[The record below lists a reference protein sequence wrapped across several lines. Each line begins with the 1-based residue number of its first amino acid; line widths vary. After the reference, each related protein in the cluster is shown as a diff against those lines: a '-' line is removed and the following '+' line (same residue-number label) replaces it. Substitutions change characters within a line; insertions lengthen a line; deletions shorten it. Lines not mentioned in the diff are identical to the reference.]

1 MLVKASLSWII
12 SGRIRFKMK
21 YDFDLSL
28 EEHTSVGKI
37 ISQIPESSSVLEF
50 GPGNGRMTK
59 YLINEKKC
67 EVSIVEF
74 DPILFEHVMGF
85 AQDGFLG
92 NIEEYKWCDH
102 FAGKSFDF
110 IIFADVLEHL
120 TDSEKALEKASKFL
134 AQNGEILLTFPNLA
148 HNSVLIDLFNNKL
161 DWKQY
166 GLLDRTHNSFYTQK
180 GFEELFDRIGLSIRR
195 EDFTYAQVGQN
206 ELSASYEDLP
216 EMVRYDFKNRPF
228 GEVYQYFYALRKEPV
243 TNPERVEP
251 INSNYNKQIQLAYLI
266 NGKFE
271 VEPYIFNNQTGENKS
286 TVHHAPED
294 TKKLRIVIGKVPAS
308 IQLSV
313 IVENRLLK
321 IEETNASWY
330 QEDLFMF
337 PEIAEEP
344 YVVVDGAAIAGKE
357 YSVNVNVLNEE
368 EFFPAEEKMMDDLRY
383 EKGLNRL
390 LSLKLNYL
398 DKYGYQLKNIPFL
411 ELEPGIVIEGIKL
424 TIETIE
430 NNESENE
437 AIIKGWGF
445 SEATKAPLDFLMAES
460 VKQMNVNRIY
470 RPDVNEVFG
479 IASADKFGFI
489 LTIKDLQITDGVKL
503 LLIDDQ
509 DQIYPVVARRI
520 KTANTTTARKIRRL
534 LGSIKRNGFAGAIK
548 NYQRSKQQSANYEEW
563 MTKVEEP
570 YRSQLIEASRGLAF
584 QPKISLVVPVY
595 NVDEKWLRACVDSL
609 KNQLY
614 SNWELC
620 LADDASPK
628 AHIKP
633 LLQELAAEDERIKVV
648 LREKNGHISEA
659 TNSAIEVATGEY
671 IGFLDNDDI
680 LADTALLAVVSAL
693 NEEQN
698 REFIYTDEDKLSMSG
713 KRFDPFFK
721 PNWNETLLLGHNY
734 ITHFV
739 VVKRSIIEAIG
750 GLRTE
755 FNGSQDYD
763 FVLRATE
770 AAKEIYHIPNILY
783 HWRTIETSVAMD
795 PQSKE
800 YAYVAGQ
807 NALQA
812 ALDRRNLNGVVTMT
826 KNYGAYKIDFNYHT
840 EPKVSIILS
849 GKTSEEQLEQLLITE
864 WSDFEILTNHSDVA
878 DERVRIFTGKNEN
891 ELAEAAEGDF
901 LVFLSEKL
909 VPTKST
915 WLKEATNFLRLPNVG
930 AVTGKIISK
939 DEAIL
944 YCGVTI
950 DSTHEG
956 IVYEQQGL
964 SNKTIGT
971 YFRPALPREIYTA
984 TEDALIIQKDIFVA
998 LDGFDQSLPAAIKGI
1013 DISIRLAREKKKL
1026 IFDPYFE
1033 VRYPDE
1039 NHFSVKKE
1047 AYDILSNKYSQEL
1060 NDPLV
1065 NPNQFSIGG

>member
-1 MLVKASLSWII
+1 
-12 SGRIRFKMK
+12 MK

-37 ISQIPESSSVLEF
+37 ISQITEGSTVLEF
-50 GPGNGRMTK
+50 GPGNGRMTQ

-74 DPILFEHVMGF
+74 DPVLFKHVVGF

-92 NIEEYKWCDH
+92 NIEEYKWKDH
-102 FAGKSFDF
+102 FATKTFDF

-120 TDSEKALEKASKFL
+120 TDSERALQEASKFL
-134 AQNGEILLTFPNLA
+134 APNGEILLTFPNLA

-161 DWKQY
+161 NWKQY
-166 GLLDRTHNSFYTQK
+166 GLLDRTHNSFYTQQ
-180 GFEELFDRIGLSIRR
+180 GFEELFERIGLAVRR

-206 ELSASYEDLP
+206 ELSASYEELP

-243 TNPERVEP
+243 EQAERVVP
-251 INSNYNKQIQLAYLI
+251 VNSNYNKQVQLAYLI
-266 NGKFE
+266 EDTFE
-271 VEPYIFNNQTGENKS
+271 IEPYIFNNQTNENKT
-286 TVHHAPED
+286 TVHQAPFNAE
-294 TKKLRIVIGKVPAS
+294 KLRVVIGKVPATIELS
-308 IQLSV
+308 IV
-313 IVENRLLK
+313 VENKLLP

-330 QEDLFMF
+330 QEDLFLF
-337 PEIAEEP
+337 PNIKEEP
-344 YVVVDGAAIAGKE
+344 YVIIDGTLVAGKE
-357 YSVNVNVLNEE
+357 FTVSVNVLNEE
-368 EFFPAEEKMMDDLRY
+368 EFISSEVKVMQDVANEK
-383 EKGLNRL
+383 EKNRL
-390 LSLKLNYL
+390 LSLKLHYF
-398 DKYGYQLKNIPFL
+398 DKYDYQLKTIPF
-411 ELEPGIVIEGIKL
+411 EKATPEMNGIKL
-424 TIETIE
+424 TIESIE
-430 NNESENE
+430 NNEAENE

-445 SEATKAPLDFLMAES
+445 SEAHHLPLDYLLADS
-460 VKQMNVNRIY
+460 MNAVQVNAIY

-479 IASADKFGFI
+479 IDSTEKFGFI
-489 LTIKDLQITDGVKL
+489 LTVKNRQVVDDIKL
-503 LLIDDQ
+503 LVIDDH
-509 DQIYPVVARRI
+509 DQIYPIVA
-520 KTANTTTARKIRRL
+520 KNAKPKNPPVTKKICHL
-534 LGSIKRNGFAGAIK
+534 LGSIKRNGFAGAVK
-548 NYQRSKQQSANYEEW
+548 NYQRSKLLSANYEEW
-563 MTKVEEP
+563 MKKVEAPTRE
-570 YRSQLIEASRGLAF
+570 QLIEASKELPF

-595 NVDEKWLRACVDSL
+595 NVDEKWLRACVKSL
-609 KNQLY
+609 TDQVY
-614 SNWELC
+614 QNWELC
-620 LADDASPK
+620 LSDDASPK

-633 LLQELAAEDERIKVV
+633 LLQELAAADERVKIV

-659 TNSAIEVATGEY
+659 TNSAIAIATGEY

-680 LADTALLAVVSAL
+680 LADTALLAVINAL
-693 NEEQN
+693 NENQN

-739 VVKRSIIEAIG
+739 VVKRLVIDAVG

-812 ALDRRNLNGVVTMT
+812 ALERRKLKGVVTMT
-826 KNYGAYKIDFNYHT
+826 KNYGAYKIDFSYET

-849 GKTSEEQLEQLLITE
+849 ANANEKQLTALLATDWTDI
-864 WSDFEILTNHSDVA
+864 EILMSHSPIA
-878 DERVRIFTGKNEN
+878 DERIRVIEGKNEN
-891 ELAEAAEGDF
+891 ELAKEATGEY
-901 LVFLSEKL
+901 LVFLAEEL
-909 VPTKST
+909 VPTKNT
-915 WLKEATNFLRLPNVG
+915 WLKEAMNFVRLPDVH
-930 AVTGKIISK
+930 AVTGKVISK
-939 DEAIL
+939 DDAIL
-944 YCGVTI
+944 NCGVLL
-950 DSTHEG
+950 DPENERV
-956 IVYEQQGL
+956 VYEQQGL

-971 YFRPALPREIYTA
+971 YFRPTLPREIYTA
-984 TEDALIIQKDIFVA
+984 TEDVMIFTKADFLALG
-998 LDGFDQSLPAAIKGI
+998 GFDLSLPMQVKGI
-1013 DISIRLAREKKKL
+1013 DFSIRLSKEHKRL

-1033 VRYPDE
+1033 VRYPGE
-1039 NHFSVKKE
+1039 NHFSVKND
-1047 AYDILSNKYSQEL
+1047 AYATLAKKYSQEL
-1060 NDPLV
+1060 NDPLI

>member
-1 MLVKASLSWII
+1 
-12 SGRIRFKMK
+12 MK

-37 ISQIPESSSVLEF
+37 ISQITDGSSVLEF
-50 GPGNGRMTK
+50 GPGNGRMTQ

-74 DPILFEHVMGF
+74 DSVLFEHVMGF

-92 NIEEYKWCDH
+92 NIEEYKWNEH
-102 FAGKSFDF
+102 FAGKKFDF

-120 TDSEKALEKASKFL
+120 TDSEKALEEASKYL
-134 AQNGEILLTFPNLA
+134 APNGEILLTFPNLA

-166 GLLDRTHNSFYTQK
+166 GLLDRTHNSFYTQQ
-180 GFEELFDRIGLSIRR
+180 GFEELFERIGLSIRR
-195 EDFTYAQVGQN
+195 EDFTYSQVGQN
-206 ELSASYEDLP
+206 ELSASYEELP

-228 GEVYQYFYALRKEPV
+228 GEVYQYFYALRKETV
-243 TNPERVEP
+243 EHPERVEP
-251 INSNYNKQIQLAYLI
+251 INSNYNKQMQLAYLI
-266 NGKFE
+266 NDKFE
-271 VEPYIFNNQTGENKS
+271 VEPYIFNNQTNENKT
-286 TVHHAPED
+286 TVHQAPASTE
-294 TKKLRIVIGKVPAS
+294 KLRIVIGKVPAS

-313 IVENRLLK
+313 VVDNKLLK

-337 PEIAEEP
+337 PDVTEEP
-344 YVVVDGAAIAGKE
+344 YVVIDGAAVAGKE
-357 YSVNVNVLNEE
+357 YTVNVNVLNEE
-368 EFFPAEEKMMDDLRY
+368 EFFPSEVKVMDDVAS
-383 EKGLNRL
+383 EKEKNRL
-390 LSLKLNYL
+390 LQLKLNYF
-398 DKYGYQLKNIPFL
+398 DKFDYQLKNIPYA
-411 ELEPGIVIEGIKL
+411 EANAEIEGIKL
-424 TIETIE
+424 TIESIE

-445 SEATKAPLDFLMAES
+445 SEATKRPLDYLLAES
-460 VKQMNVNRIY
+460 MNPLQVNLIY

-479 IASADKFGFI
+479 IDSTEKFGFI
-489 LTIKDLQITDGVKL
+489 LTAKDMQVSDAVKL
-503 LLIDDQ
+503 LVLDHQ
-509 DQIYPVVARRI
+509 DQVYPIIAKNSQSASTPV
-520 KTANTTTARKIRRL
+520 TRKIRHL
-534 LGSIKRNGFAGAIK
+534 LGSIKRNGFSGAVK

-570 YRSQLIEASRGLAF
+570 TRAQLIEASKDLTF

-595 NVDEKWLRACVDSL
+595 NVDEKWLRACVKSL
-609 KNQLY
+609 TDQVY

-628 AHIKP
+628 VHIKP
-633 LLQELAAEDERIKVV
+633 LLEELAAADERVKIV
-648 LREKNGHISEA
+648 LRKKNGHISEA
-659 TNSAIEVATGEY
+659 TNSAIEITTGDY
-671 IGFLDNDDI
+671 IGFMDNDDI
-680 LADTALLAVVSAL
+680 LADTALLAVVNAL
-693 NEEQN
+693 NENQN

-739 VVKRSIIEAIG
+739 VVKRSIVETVG

-770 AAKEIYHIPNILY
+770 AAKEIHHVSNILY

-807 NALQA
+807 NAVQA
-812 ALDRRNLNGVVTMT
+812 ALERRKLDGVVSMT
-826 KNYGAYKIDFNYHT
+826 KNYGAYKIDFRYET
-840 EPKVSIILS
+840 EPKVSIVLS
-849 GKTSEEQLEQLLITE
+849 GKPSEKQLKKLLATE
-864 WSDFEILTNHSDVA
+864 WNEFEILASSTDIKDA
-878 DERVRIFTGKNEN
+878 RVRAFAGKNEN
-891 ELAEAAEGDF
+891 ELAREAVGEF
-901 LVFLSEKL
+901 LVFLSAEL
-909 VPTKST
+909 VPTENT
-915 WLKEATNFLRLPNVG
+915 WLQEAMNFARLPNVG
-930 AVTGKIISK
+930 AVAGKVISK
-939 DEAIL
+939 DDAIL
-944 YCGVTI
+944 NCGVII
-950 DSTHEG
+950 DPAHERV
-956 IVYEQQGL
+956 VYEQQGL

-984 TEDALIIQKDIFVA
+984 TEDVLILQKDAF
-998 LDGFDQSLPAAIKGI
+998 LTLGGFDMELPAEIKGI
-1013 DISIRLAREKKKL
+1013 DFSIRLAKEEKKL

-1033 VRYPDE
+1033 VRYSGE
-1039 NHFSVKKE
+1039 NHFNVKKE
-1047 AYDILSNKYSQEL
+1047 AYEALTNKYSQEL
-1060 NDPLV
+1060 NDPLI

>member
-1 MLVKASLSWII
+1 
-12 SGRIRFKMK
+12 MK

-37 ISQIPESSSVLEF
+37 ISQITEGSSVLEF
-50 GPGNGRMTK
+50 GPGNGRMTQ

-74 DPILFEHVMGF
+74 DSVLFEHVMGF

-92 NIEEYKWCDH
+92 NIEEYKWKAH
-102 FAGKSFDF
+102 FAEKKFDF

-120 TDSEKALEKASKFL
+120 TDSEKALQEASKFL
-134 AQNGEILLTFPNLA
+134 APNGEILLTFPNLA

-166 GLLDRTHNSFYTQK
+166 GLLDRTHNSFYTQH
-180 GFEELFDRIGLSIRR
+180 GFEELFERIGLTVHR
-195 EDFTYAQVGQN
+195 EDFTYSQVGQN
-206 ELSASYEDLP
+206 ELSASYEELP
-216 EMVRYDFKNRPF
+216 EMVRYDFKKRPF

-243 TNPERVEP
+243 EQPERVEP
-251 INSNYNKQIQLAYLI
+251 INSNYNKQMQLAYLI
-266 NGKFE
+266 DGKFE
-271 VEPYIFNNQTGENKS
+271 IEPYIFNNQTNENK
-286 TVHHAPED
+286 TTIHQAPEN
-294 TKKLRIVIGKVPAS
+294 TKKLRIVVGKVPAA

-313 IVENRLLK
+313 VVDNKLLDIK
-321 IEETNASWY
+321 ETNASWY

-337 PEIAEEP
+337 PDITEEP
-344 YVVVDGAAIAGKE
+344 YVIIEGALVAGKTFT
-357 YSVNVNVLNEE
+357 VNVNVLNEE
-368 EFFPAEEKMMDDLRY
+368 EFFPSEVKVMEDAANEKN
-383 EKGLNRL
+383 KNRL
-390 LSLKLNYL
+390 LTLKLNYF
-398 DKYGYQLKNIPFL
+398 DKYNYQLKNIPYV
-411 ELEPGIVIEGIKL
+411 EASTEIEGIKL
-424 TIETIE
+424 TIESIE

-445 SEATKAPLDFLMAES
+445 SEKTKMPLEYLLAES
-460 VKQMNVNRIY
+460 VNELQVNSIY

-479 IASADKFGFI
+479 IDSTEKFGFI
-489 LTIKDLQITDGVKL
+489 LTAKNMQVIDDIKL
-503 LLIDDQ
+503 LVIDGPHR
-509 DQIYPVVARRI
+509 IYPIVA
-520 KTANTTTARKIRRL
+520 KNSKAVSTPVTRKIRRL
-534 LGSIKRNGFAGAIK
+534 LGSIKRNGFVGAVK

-563 MTKVEEP
+563 ITKIEESA
-570 YRSQLIEASRGLAF
+570 REQLIESSKELAF

-595 NVDEKWLRACVDSL
+595 NVDEKWLRACVKSL
-609 KNQLY
+609 TDQIY
-614 SNWELC
+614 PNWELC
-620 LADDASPK
+620 LSDDASPK

-633 LLQELAAEDERIKVV
+633 LLQELAAKDERVKIV

-659 TNSAIEVATGEY
+659 TNSAIAIATGDY

-680 LADTALLAVVSAL
+680 LADTALLAVVNAL
-693 NEEQN
+693 NEDQS

-739 VVKRSIIEAIG
+739 VVKRSIVDTVG

-770 AAKEIYHIPNILY
+770 AAKEVYHIPNILY

-826 KNYGAYKIDFNYHT
+826 KNYGAYKIDFNYET
-840 EPKVSIILS
+840 EPKVSIVLI
-849 GKTSEEQLEQLLITE
+849 GKPSEKQLNELLATE
-864 WSDFEILTNHSDVA
+864 WNDFELLASESAVTDGRI
-878 DERVRIFTGKNEN
+878 RIFAGKDEN
-891 ELAEAAEGDF
+891 QLAKEAIGDFVVFLAEE
-901 LVFLSEKL
+901 L
-909 VPTKST
+909 VPTNST
-915 WLKEATNFLRLPNVG
+915 WLKEAMNFVRLPKVG
-930 AVTGKIISK
+930 AVAGKVISK

-944 YCGVTI
+944 NCGVII
-950 DSTHEG
+950 DPANERV
-956 IVYEQQGL
+956 VYEQQGL

-984 TEDALIIQKDIFVA
+984 TEDVLIIRKDEF
-998 LDGFDQSLPAAIKGI
+998 LSLGGFDMELPTEIKGI
-1013 DISIRLAREKKKL
+1013 DFSIRLAKEKKKL

-1033 VRYPDE
+1033 VRYPGD

-1047 AYDILSNKYSQEL
+1047 AYDALTNKYSQEL
-1060 NDPLV
+1060 NDPLI

>member
-1 MLVKASLSWII
+1 
-12 SGRIRFKMK
+12 MK

-37 ISQIPESSSVLEF
+37 ISQIIEGSTVLEF
-50 GPGNGRMTK
+50 GPGNGRMTQ
-59 YLINEKKC
+59 YLISEKKC

-74 DPILFEHVMGF
+74 DPVLFEHVMGF

-92 NIEEYKWCDH
+92 NIEEYKWNDH
-102 FAGKSFDF
+102 FVDKKFDF

-120 TDSEKALEKASKFL
+120 TDSEKALAEASKFL
-134 AQNGEILLTFPNLA
+134 APNGEILLTFPNLA

-195 EDFTYAQVGQN
+195 EDFTYSQVGQN
-206 ELSASYEDLP
+206 ELSASYEELP
-216 EMVRYDFKNRPF
+216 QMVRYDFKKRAF
-228 GEVYQYFYALRKEPV
+228 GEVYQYFYALRKGPV
-243 TNPERVEP
+243 DQPERVEP

-266 NGKFE
+266 DGKFK
-271 VEPYIFNNQTGENKS
+271 VEPYIFNNQTDENKT
-286 TVHHAPED
+286 TVHQAPEN
-294 TKKLRIVIGKVPAS
+294 TEQLRIVIGKVPAA

-313 IVENRLLK
+313 VVDNQLLAIK
-321 IEETNASWY
+321 ETNASWY

-337 PEIAEEP
+337 PVVIEEP
-344 YVVVDGAAIAGKE
+344 YVIIDGAAIAGKE
-357 YSVNVNVLNEE
+357 YTVNVNVLNEE
-368 EFFPAEEKMMDDLRY
+368 EFFPSELKVMEDAANEK
-383 EKGLNRL
+383 EKNHL
-390 LSLKLNYL
+390 LTLKLNYL
-398 DKYGYQLKNIPFL
+398 DKYDYQLKNIPYV
-411 ELEPGIVIEGIKL
+411 EPGSELEGIKL
-424 TIETIE
+424 TIESIE

-445 SEATKAPLDFLMAES
+445 SEMTKMPLAYLLAES
-460 VKQMNVNRIY
+460 MNRLQVNPIY

-479 IASADKFGFI
+479 IESTEKFGFI
-489 LTIKDLQITDGVKL
+489 LTAKNMQVLDDIKL
-503 LLIDDQ
+503 LVLDDQ
-509 DQIYPVVARRI
+509 DQIYPVVA
-520 KTANTTTARKIRRL
+520 KHSQPTSTPMTRKIRHL
-534 LGSIKRNGFAGAIK
+534 LGSIKRNGFAGAVK

-563 MTKVEEP
+563 MTKIEEP
-570 YRSQLIEASRGLAF
+570 TRAQLIEASKELTF

-595 NVDEKWLRACVDSL
+595 NVDEKWLRACVKSL
-609 KNQLY
+609 TDQIY

-620 LADDASPK
+620 LSDDASPK

-633 LLQELAAEDERIKVV
+633 LLQELSDADERVKIV

-659 TNSAIEVATGEY
+659 TNSAIEIATGDY

-680 LADTALLAVVSAL
+680 LADTALLAVVNAL
-693 NEEQN
+693 NEDQN

-739 VVKRSIIEAIG
+739 VVKRSIVETVG

-770 AAKEIYHIPNILY
+770 AAKEIYHVPNILY

-812 ALDRRNLNGVVTMT
+812 ALERRNLEGVVTMT
-826 KNYGAYKIDFNYHT
+826 KNYGAYKIDFKYEA

-849 GKTSEEQLEQLLITE
+849 GKSNEKQLQELLATD
-864 WSDFEILTNHSDVA
+864 WSDFEILLNHSEIT
-878 DERVRIFTGKNEN
+878 DEHIRSFSSKNEN
-891 ELAEAAEGDF
+891 ELAEEAKGEF
-901 LVFLSEKL
+901 LVFLAEELS
-909 VPTKST
+909 PTKTT
-915 WLKEATNFLRLPNVG
+915 WLKEAMNFSRLPDVG
-930 AVTGKIISK
+930 AVTGKVISK

-950 DSTHEG
+950 DPTHERV
-956 IVYEQQGL
+956 VYEQQGL

-984 TEDALIIQKDIFVA
+984 TEDVLILRKDDF
-998 LDGFDQSLPAAIKGI
+998 LSLGGFDQTLPMAIKGI
-1013 DISIRLAREKKKL
+1013 DFSIRLTKENKKL

-1033 VRYPDE
+1033 VRYPGE
-1039 NHFSVKKE
+1039 NHFSIRKE
-1047 AYDILSNKYSQEL
+1047 AYDTLTNKYSQEL
-1060 NDPLV
+1060 NDPLI

>member
-1 MLVKASLSWII
+1 
-12 SGRIRFKMK
+12 MK

-37 ISQIPESSSVLEF
+37 ISQITDGSSVLEF
-50 GPGNGRMTK
+50 GPGNGRMTQ

-74 DPILFEHVMGF
+74 DPVLFEHVMGF

-92 NIEEYKWCDH
+92 NIEEYKWNEH
-102 FAGKSFDF
+102 FAGKKFDF

-120 TDSEKALEKASKFL
+120 TDSEKALEEASKYL
-134 AQNGEILLTFPNLA
+134 APNGEILLTFPNLA

-166 GLLDRTHNSFYTQK
+166 GLLDRTHNSFYTQQ
-180 GFEELFDRIGLSIRR
+180 GFEELFERIGLSIRR
-195 EDFTYAQVGQN
+195 EDFTYSQVGQN
-206 ELSASYEDLP
+206 ELSASYEELP

-228 GEVYQYFYALRKEPV
+228 GEVYQYFYALRKETV
-243 TNPERVEP
+243 EHPERVEP
-251 INSNYNKQIQLAYLI
+251 INSNYNKQMQLAYLI
-266 NGKFE
+266 NDKFE
-271 VEPYIFNNQTGENKS
+271 VEPYIFNNQTNENKT
-286 TVHHAPED
+286 TVHQAPASTE
-294 TKKLRIVIGKVPAS
+294 KLRIVIGKVPAS

-313 IVENRLLK
+313 VVDNKLLK

-337 PEIAEEP
+337 PDVTEEP
-344 YVVVDGAAIAGKE
+344 YVVIDGAAVAGKE
-357 YSVNVNVLNEE
+357 YTVNVNVLNEE
-368 EFFPAEEKMMDDLRY
+368 EFFPSEVKVMDDVAS
-383 EKGLNRL
+383 EKEKNRL
-390 LSLKLNYL
+390 LQLKLNYF
-398 DKYGYQLKNIPFL
+398 DKFDYQLKNIPYA
-411 ELEPGIVIEGIKL
+411 EANAEIEGIKL
-424 TIETIE
+424 TIESIE

-445 SEATKAPLDFLMAES
+445 SEATKRPLDYLLAES
-460 VKQMNVNRIY
+460 MNPLQVNLIY

-479 IASADKFGFI
+479 IDSTEKFGFI
-489 LTIKDLQITDGVKL
+489 LTAKDMQVSDAVKL
-503 LLIDDQ
+503 LVLDHQ
-509 DQIYPVVARRI
+509 DQVYPIIAKNSQSASTPV
-520 KTANTTTARKIRRL
+520 TRKIRHL
-534 LGSIKRNGFAGAIK
+534 LGSIKRNGFSGAVK

-570 YRSQLIEASRGLAF
+570 TRAQLIEASKDLTF

-595 NVDEKWLRACVDSL
+595 NVDEKWLRACVKSL
-609 KNQLY
+609 TDQVY

-633 LLQELAAEDERIKVV
+633 LLEELAAADERVKIV

-659 TNSAIEVATGEY
+659 TNSAIEITTGDY
-671 IGFLDNDDI
+671 IGFMDNDDI
-680 LADTALLAVVSAL
+680 LADTALLAVVNAL
-693 NEEQN
+693 NENQN

-739 VVKRSIIEAIG
+739 VVKRSIIETVG

-770 AAKEIYHIPNILY
+770 AAKEIHHVSNILY

-807 NALQA
+807 NAVQA
-812 ALDRRNLNGVVTMT
+812 ALERRKLDGVVSMT
-826 KNYGAYKIDFNYHT
+826 KNYGAYKIDFKYET
-840 EPKVSIILS
+840 EPKVSIVLS
-849 GKTSEEQLEQLLITE
+849 GKPSEKQLKKLLETSWNE
-864 WSDFEILTNHSDVA
+864 FEILASSTEIKDA
-878 DERVRIFTGKNEN
+878 RIRAFAGKNEN
-891 ELAEAAEGDF
+891 ELAREAVGEF
-901 LVFLSEKL
+901 LVFLSAEL
-909 VPTKST
+909 VPTENT
-915 WLKEATNFLRLPNVG
+915 WLQEAMNFVRLPNVG
-930 AVTGKIISK
+930 AVAGKVISK
-939 DEAIL
+939 DDAIL
-944 YCGVTI
+944 NCGVII
-950 DSTHEG
+950 DPAHERV
-956 IVYEQQGL
+956 VYEQQGL

-984 TEDALIIQKDIFVA
+984 TEDVLILQKDAF
-998 LDGFDQSLPAAIKGI
+998 LTLGGFDMELPAEIKGI
-1013 DISIRLAREKKKL
+1013 DFSIRLAKENKKL

-1033 VRYPDE
+1033 VRYSGE
-1039 NHFSVKKE
+1039 NHFNIKKE
-1047 AYDILSNKYSQEL
+1047 AYEALTNKYSREL
-1060 NDPLV
+1060 NDPLI

>member
-1 MLVKASLSWII
+1 
-12 SGRIRFKMK
+12 MK

-37 ISQIPESSSVLEF
+37 ISQITEGSSVLEF
-50 GPGNGRMTK
+50 GPGNGRMTQ

-74 DPILFEHVMGF
+74 DPVLFEHVMGF

-92 NIEEYKWCDH
+92 NIEEYKWNDH
-102 FAGKSFDF
+102 FADKKFDF

-120 TDSEKALEKASKFL
+120 TDSEKALEEASKFL
-134 AQNGEILLTFPNLA
+134 APNGEILLTFPNLA
-148 HNSVLIDLFNNKL
+148 HNSVMIDLFNNRL

-166 GLLDRTHNSFYTQK
+166 GLLDRTHNSFYTQH
-180 GFEELFDRIGLSIRR
+180 GFEELFERIGLSIRR
-195 EDFTYAQVGQN
+195 EDFTYSQVGQN
-206 ELSASYEDLP
+206 ELSASYEELP

-243 TNPERVEP
+243 ERPERVEP

-266 NGKFE
+266 DGKFE
-271 VEPYIFNNQTGENKS
+271 IEPYILNNQTGENKV
-286 TVHHAPED
+286 TEHQAPENTD
-294 TKKLRIVIGKVPAS
+294 QLRIVIGKVPAA

-313 IVENRLLK
+313 VVDNKLLTVK
-321 IEETNASWY
+321 ETNASWY

-337 PEIAEEP
+337 PAVLEEP
-344 YVVVDGAAIAGKE
+344 YVIVEGAMVAGK
-357 YSVNVNVLNEE
+357 SFTVNVNVLNEE
-368 EFFPAEEKMMDDLRY
+368 EFFPSEIKVMEDVVNEK
-383 EKGLNRL
+383 EKNRL
-390 LSLKLNYL
+390 LTLKLNYL
-398 DKYGYQLKNIPFL
+398 DHYNYQLNNIPYV
-411 ELEPGIVIEGIKL
+411 EPSAEMEGIKL
-424 TIETIE
+424 TIESIE

-445 SEATKAPLDFLMAES
+445 SEATKTPLKYLLAES
-460 VKQMNVNRIY
+460 MNQLQVNLIY

-479 IASADKFGFI
+479 IDSTEKFGFI
-489 LTIKDLQITDGVKL
+489 LTAKNMQVLDAVKL
-503 LLIDDQ
+503 FVLDDQ
-509 DQIYPVVARRI
+509 DQIYPVIAKHSQQV
-520 KTANTTTARKIRRL
+520 NTPVARKIRHL
-534 LGSIKRNGFAGAIK
+534 LGSIKRNGFSGAVK

-570 YRSQLIEASRGLAF
+570 TRAQLIEASKELAF

-595 NVDEKWLRACVDSL
+595 NVDEKWLRACVKSL
-609 KNQLY
+609 TDQIY
-614 SNWELC
+614 ANWELC

-633 LLQELAAEDERIKVV
+633 LLQELAAADERVKIV

-659 TNSAIEVATGEY
+659 TNSAIDIATGDY

-680 LADTALLAVVSAL
+680 LADTALLAVVNAL
-693 NEEQN
+693 NEDQS

-739 VVKRSIIEAIG
+739 VVKRSIVEKVG

-770 AAKEIYHIPNILY
+770 AAKEIYHVPNILY

-807 NALQA
+807 NAVQA
-812 ALDRRNLNGVVTMT
+812 AIERRNLDGVVSMT
-826 KNYGAYKIDFNYHT
+826 KNYGAYKVDFKYES

-849 GKTSEEQLEQLLITE
+849 GKSSEKQLMKLLTTD
-864 WSDFEILTNHSDVA
+864 WSKFEILTNNAAVT
-878 DERVRIFTGKNEN
+878 DERIRAFSSKNEN
-891 ELAEAAEGDF
+891 DLAKEATGEF
-901 LVFLSEKL
+901 LVFLTEEL
-909 VPTKST
+909 VPTQIT
-915 WLKEATNFLRLPNVG
+915 WLKEAMNFVRLPNVG
-930 AVTGKIISK
+930 AVTGKVISK

-944 YCGVTI
+944 NCGVII
-950 DSTHEG
+950 DPAHERV
-956 IVYEQQGL
+956 VYEQQGL

-984 TEDALIIQKDIFVA
+984 TEDVVIISKETFF
-998 LDGFDQSLPAAIKGI
+998 LLNGFDLTLPTAIKGI
-1013 DISIRLAREKKKL
+1013 DFSIRLAKENKKL

-1033 VRYPDE
+1033 VRYPGE
-1039 NHFSVKKE
+1039 NHFNIKKE
-1047 AYDILSNKYSQEL
+1047 AYDALTNKYSQEL
-1060 NDPLV
+1060 NDPLI

>member
-1 MLVKASLSWII
+1 
-12 SGRIRFKMK
+12 MK

-37 ISQIPESSSVLEF
+37 ISQITEGSSVLEF
-50 GPGNGRMTK
+50 GPGNGRMTQ

-74 DPILFEHVMGF
+74 DPVLFEHVMGF

-92 NIEEYKWCDH
+92 NIEEYIWENH
-102 FAGKSFDF
+102 FAGKQFDF

-120 TDSEKALEKASKFL
+120 TDSEKALEEASHFL
-134 AQNGEILLTFPNLA
+134 APNGEILLTFPNLA

-166 GLLDRTHNSFYTQK
+166 GLLDRTHNSFYTQH
-180 GFEELFDRIGLSIRR
+180 GFEALFERIGLSIRR
-195 EDFTYAQVGQN
+195 EDFTYSQVGQN
-206 ELSASYEDLP
+206 ELSASYDELP

-228 GEVYQYFYALRKEPV
+228 GEVYQYFYALRKEV
-243 TNPERVEP
+243 VESPERVEP
-251 INSNYNKQIQLAYLI
+251 INSNYNKQMQLAYLI
-266 NGKFE
+266 DGKFE
-271 VEPYIFNNQTGENKS
+271 VEPYIFNNQNGENKT
-286 TVHHAPED
+286 TVHQAPEA
-294 TKKLRIVIGKVPAS
+294 TEKLRIVIGKVPAS

-313 IVENRLLK
+313 VADNKLLE

-337 PEIAEEP
+337 PDVTEEP
-344 YVVVDGAAIAGKE
+344 YVLIDGAAVAGKPFT
-357 YSVNVNVLNEE
+357 VNVSVLNEE
-368 EFFPAEEKMMDDLRY
+368 EFFPSEIRVMDNVASEKA
-383 EKGLNRL
+383 KNRL
-390 LSLKLNYL
+390 LTLKLNYL
-398 DKYGYQLKNIPFL
+398 DAYDYQLSTIPYV
-411 ELEPGIVIEGIKL
+411 EANTEMEGIKL
-424 TIETIE
+424 TIESIE

-437 AIIKGWGF
+437 VIIKGWGF
-445 SEATKAPLDFLMAES
+445 STRAHRALDYLLAES
-460 VKQMNVNRIY
+460 MNHLQINPIY

-479 IASADKFGFI
+479 INSTEKYGFI
-489 LTIKDLQITDGVKL
+489 LTAKNMQVMDDIKL
-503 LLIDDQ
+503 LVVNEEDQ
-509 DQIYPVVARRI
+509 LYPIVAKMTR
-520 KTANTTTARKIRRL
+520 TATTPVTRKVRHL
-534 LGSIKRNGFAGAIK
+534 LGSIKRNGFAGAVK

-563 MTKVEEP
+563 MMKVEEP
-570 YRSQLIEASRGLAF
+570 TRSQLIEAGKQLIF

-595 NVDEKWLRACVDSL
+595 NVDEKWLRACVKSL
-609 KNQLY
+609 TDQIY
-614 SNWELC
+614 QNWELC

-633 LLQELAAEDERIKVV
+633 LLQELSAEDERIKIVF
-648 LREKNGHISEA
+648 REKNGHISEA
-659 TNSAIEVATGEY
+659 TNSAIELSTGEY

-680 LADTALLAVVSAL
+680 LADTALLAVVTAL
-693 NEEQN
+693 NEDQK

-739 VVKRSIIEAIG
+739 VVKRSIVETIG

-770 AAKEIYHIPNILY
+770 AAKKIYHIPNILY

-812 ALDRRNLNGVVTMT
+812 ALERRNLKGIVTMT
-826 KNYGAYKIDFNYHT
+826 KNYGAYKIDFSYQT
-840 EPKVSIILS
+840 TPKISIILA
-849 GKTSEEQLEQLLITE
+849 GKPSKQQLQELLATD
-864 WSDFEILTNHSDVA
+864 WTDFEVVTNHSEVV
-878 DERVRIFTGKNEN
+878 DEHIRTFSGKDEN
-891 ELAEAAEGDF
+891 DLAKAANGEF
-901 LVFLSEKL
+901 LVFLSADL
-909 VPTKST
+909 IPTKNT
-915 WLKEATNFLRLPNVG
+915 WLKEAMNFVRLENVG
-930 AVTGKIISK
+930 AVTGKVISK

-944 YCGVTI
+944 NCGVMI
-950 DSTHEG
+950 DQVNER

-971 YFRPALPREIYTA
+971 YFRPTLPREIYTA
-984 TEDALIIQKDIFVA
+984 TEDCLVITKADFLA
-998 LDGFDQSLPAAIKGI
+998 MDGFDTSLPDQIKGI
-1013 DISIRLAREKKKL
+1013 DFSIRLAKTNKKL
-1026 IFDPYFE
+1026 VFDPYFE
-1033 VRYPDE
+1033 VRYPGE

-1047 AYDILSNKYSQEL
+1047 AYDTLSNKYSQEL
-1060 NDPLV
+1060 KDPLI
-1065 NPNQFSIGG
+1065 NPNQFRIGG

>member
-1 MLVKASLSWII
+1 
-12 SGRIRFKMK
+12 MK

-37 ISQIPESSSVLEF
+37 ISQITDGSSVLEF
-50 GPGNGRMTK
+50 GPGNGRMTQ

-74 DPILFEHVMGF
+74 DPVLFEHVMGF

-92 NIEEYKWCDH
+92 NIEEYKWNEH
-102 FAGKSFDF
+102 FAGKKFDF

-120 TDSEKALEKASKFL
+120 TDSEKALDEASKYL
-134 AQNGEILLTFPNLA
+134 APNGEILLTFPNLA

-166 GLLDRTHNSFYTQK
+166 GLLDRTHNSFYTQQ
-180 GFEELFDRIGLSIRR
+180 GFEELFERIGLSIRR
-195 EDFTYAQVGQN
+195 EDFTYSQVGQN
-206 ELSASYEDLP
+206 ELSASYEELP

-228 GEVYQYFYALRKEPV
+228 GEVYQYFYALRKETV
-243 TNPERVEP
+243 EHPERVEP
-251 INSNYNKQIQLAYLI
+251 INSNYNKQMQLAYLI
-266 NGKFE
+266 NDKFE
-271 VEPYIFNNQTGENKS
+271 VEPYIFNNQTNENKT
-286 TVHHAPED
+286 TVHQAPASTE
-294 TKKLRIVIGKVPAS
+294 KLRIVIGKVPAS

-313 IVENRLLK
+313 VVDNKLLK

-337 PEIAEEP
+337 PDVTEEP
-344 YVVVDGAAIAGKE
+344 YVVIDGAAVAGKE
-357 YSVNVNVLNEE
+357 YTVNVNVLNEE
-368 EFFPAEEKMMDDLRY
+368 EFFPSEVKVMDDVAS
-383 EKGLNRL
+383 EKEKNRL
-390 LSLKLNYL
+390 LQLKLNYF
-398 DKYGYQLKNIPFL
+398 DKFDYQLKNIPYA
-411 ELEPGIVIEGIKL
+411 EANAEIEGIKL
-424 TIETIE
+424 TIESIE

-445 SEATKAPLDFLMAES
+445 SEKTKQPLDYLLAES
-460 VKQMNVNRIY
+460 MNPLQVNLIY

-479 IASADKFGFI
+479 IDSTEKFGFI
-489 LTIKDLQITDGVKL
+489 LTAKDMQVSDAVKL
-503 LLIDDQ
+503 LVLDHQ
-509 DQIYPVVARRI
+509 DQVYPIIAKNSQSASTPV
-520 KTANTTTARKIRRL
+520 TRKIRHL
-534 LGSIKRNGFAGAIK
+534 LGSIKRNGFSGAVK

-570 YRSQLIEASRGLAF
+570 TRAQLIEASKDLTF

-595 NVDEKWLRACVDSL
+595 NVDEKWLRACVKSL
-609 KNQLY
+609 TDQVY

-633 LLQELAAEDERIKVV
+633 LLEELAAADERVKIV

-659 TNSAIEVATGEY
+659 TNSAIEITTGDY
-671 IGFLDNDDI
+671 IGFMDNDDI
-680 LADTALLAVVSAL
+680 LADTALLAVVNAL
-693 NEEQN
+693 NENQN

-739 VVKRSIIEAIG
+739 VVKRSIVETVG

-770 AAKEIYHIPNILY
+770 AAKEIHHVSNILY

-807 NALQA
+807 NAVQA
-812 ALDRRNLNGVVTMT
+812 ALERRKIDGVVSMT
-826 KNYGAYKIDFNYHT
+826 KNYGAYKIDFRYET
-840 EPKVSIILS
+840 EPKVSIVLS
-849 GKTSEEQLEQLLITE
+849 GKPSEKQLMKLLATE
-864 WSDFEILTNHSDVA
+864 WNEFEILAGSTDIKDA
-878 DERVRIFTGKNEN
+878 RIRAFAGKNEN
-891 ELAEAAEGDF
+891 ELAREAAGEF
-901 LVFLSEKL
+901 LVFLTVDL
-909 VPTKST
+909 VPTEST
-915 WLKEATNFLRLPNVG
+915 WLQEAMNFVRLPNVG
-930 AVTGKIISK
+930 AVAGKVISK
-939 DEAIL
+939 DDAIL
-944 YCGVTI
+944 NCGVII
-950 DSTHEG
+950 DPAHERV
-956 IVYEQQGL
+956 VYEQQGL

-984 TEDALIIQKDIFVA
+984 TEDALILQKDAF
-998 LDGFDQSLPAAIKGI
+998 LTLGGFDMELPAEIKGI
-1013 DISIRLAREKKKL
+1013 DFSIRLAKEEKKL

-1033 VRYPDE
+1033 VRYSGE
-1039 NHFSVKKE
+1039 NHFNVKKE
-1047 AYDILSNKYSQEL
+1047 AYEALTNKYSQEL
-1060 NDPLV
+1060 NDPLI

>member
-1 MLVKASLSWII
+1 
-12 SGRIRFKMK
+12 MK

-37 ISQIPESSSVLEF
+37 ISQITEGSSVLEF
-50 GPGNGRMTK
+50 GPGNGRMTQ

-67 EVSIVEF
+67 RVSIVEF
-74 DPILFEHVMGF
+74 DSVLFEHVMGF

-92 NIEEYKWCDH
+92 NIEEYKWNDH
-102 FAGKSFDF
+102 FTDKKFDF
-110 IIFADVLEHL
+110 IVFADVLEHL
-120 TDSEKALEKASKFL
+120 TDSEKALKEASKFL
-134 AQNGEILLTFPNLA
+134 APNGEVLLTFPNLA

-195 EDFTYAQVGQN
+195 EDFTYSQVGQN
-206 ELSASYEDLP
+206 ELSASYEELP

-243 TNPERVEP
+243 ENPERVEP
-251 INSNYNKQIQLAYLI
+251 INSNYNKQVQLAYLI
-266 NGKFE
+266 DNKFE
-271 VEPYIFNNQTGENKS
+271 IEPYIINNQTGENKS
-286 TVHHAPED
+286 TIHHAPEN
-294 TKKLRIVIGKVPAS
+294 TNKLRIVIGKVPAS
-308 IQLSV
+308 IQLSI
-313 IVENRLLK
+313 IVENKLLE

-337 PEIAEEP
+337 PDIAEEP
-344 YVVVDGAAIAGKE
+344 YVIVDGAKVAGKE
-357 YSVNVNVLNEE
+357 FIVNVTVLNEE
-368 EFFPAEEKMMDDLRY
+368 EFFPSEIKVMDDVAS
-383 EKGLNRL
+383 EKEKNRL
-390 LSLKLNYL
+390 LTLKLNYF
-398 DKYGYQLKNIPFL
+398 DKYDYQLKKIPYMDANTD
-411 ELEPGIVIEGIKL
+411 IEGIKL
-424 TIETIE
+424 TIESIE
-430 NNESENE
+430 NNEAENE
-437 AIIKGWGF
+437 VIIKGWGF
-445 SEATKAPLDFLMAES
+445 SQATKAPLDYVLAES
-460 VKQMNVNRIY
+460 MNQLQVNSIY

-479 IASADKFGFI
+479 IDSTEKFGFI
-489 LTIKDLQITDGVKL
+489 LTAKNMQVFDSVKL
-503 LLIDDQ
+503 FALDDQ
-509 DQIYPVVARRI
+509 DQIYPVLAKNSQATATPVA
-520 KTANTTTARKIRRL
+520 KKIRRL
-534 LGSIKRNGFAGAIK
+534 LGSVKRNGFAGAVK

-563 MTKVEEP
+563 MIKVEEP
-570 YRSQLIEASRGLAF
+570 TREQLIETSKELAF
-584 QPKISLVVPVY
+584 RPKISLVVPVY
-595 NVDEKWLRACVDSL
+595 NVDEKWLRACVKSL
-609 KNQLY
+609 TDQIY

-633 LLQELAAEDERIKVV
+633 LLQELAAEDNRVKIV

-659 TNSAIEVATGEY
+659 TNSAFEIATGDY

-680 LADTALLAVVSAL
+680 LADTALLAVVNAL
-693 NEEQN
+693 NENQE
-698 REFIYTDEDKLSMSG
+698 RDFIYTDEDKLSMSG

-739 VVKRSIIEAIG
+739 VVKRSIVETIG

-770 AAKEIYHIPNILY
+770 AAKEIHHVPNILY

-812 ALDRRNLNGVVTMT
+812 ALERRNLDGVVTMT
-826 KNYGAYKIDFNYHT
+826 KNYGAYKIDFKYEI
-840 EPKVSIILS
+840 EPKVSIIL
-849 GKTSEEQLEQLLITE
+849 GGEPSERQLTELLTTE
-864 WSDFEILTNHSDVA
+864 WSNFEILINTSALTDQRIRKFADKDV
-878 DERVRIFTGKNEN
+878 N
-891 ELAEAAEGDF
+891 ELAKEADGEF
-901 LVFLSEKL
+901 LVFLTDEL
-909 VPTKST
+909 TPTKTT
-915 WLKEATNFLRLPNVG
+915 WLKEATNFVRLPHIG

-939 DEAIL
+939 DDAIL
-944 YCGVTI
+944 NCGVTL
-950 DSTHEG
+950 DPANER
-956 IVYEQQGL
+956 IVYDQQGL

-984 TEDALIIQKDIFVA
+984 TEDVLIISKDDFFL
-998 LDGFDQSLPAAIKGI
+998 LDGFDLNLPSEIKGI
-1013 DISIRLAREKKKL
+1013 DFSIRLAKKSKKL
-1026 IFDPYFE
+1026 VFDPYFE
-1033 VRYPDE
+1033 VHHPGG
-1039 NHFSVKKE
+1039 NQFSIKKE
-1047 AYDILSNKYSQEL
+1047 AYDALANKYSQEL
-1060 NDPLV
+1060 NDPLI

>member
-1 MLVKASLSWII
+1 
-12 SGRIRFKMK
+12 MK

-37 ISQIPESSSVLEF
+37 ISQITDGSSVLEF
-50 GPGNGRMTK
+50 GPGNGRMTQ

-74 DPILFEHVMGF
+74 DPVLFEHVMGF

-92 NIEEYKWCDH
+92 NIEEYKWNEH
-102 FAGKSFDF
+102 FAGKKFDF

-120 TDSEKALEKASKFL
+120 TDSEKALEEASKYL
-134 AQNGEILLTFPNLA
+134 APNGEILLTFPNLA

-166 GLLDRTHNSFYTQK
+166 GLLDRTHNSFYTQQ
-180 GFEELFDRIGLSIRR
+180 GFEELFERIGLSIRR
-195 EDFTYAQVGQN
+195 EDFTYSQVGQN
-206 ELSASYEDLP
+206 ELSASYEELP

-228 GEVYQYFYALRKEPV
+228 GEVYQYFYALRKETV
-243 TNPERVEP
+243 EHPERVEP
-251 INSNYNKQIQLAYLI
+251 INSNYNKQMQLAYLI
-266 NGKFE
+266 NDKFE
-271 VEPYIFNNQTGENKS
+271 VEPYIFNNQTNENKT
-286 TVHHAPED
+286 TVHQAPASTE
-294 TKKLRIVIGKVPAS
+294 KLRIVIGKVPAS

-313 IVENRLLK
+313 VVDNKLLK

-337 PEIAEEP
+337 PDVTEEP
-344 YVVVDGAAIAGKE
+344 YVVIDGAAVAGKE
-357 YSVNVNVLNEE
+357 YTVNVNVLNEE
-368 EFFPAEEKMMDDLRY
+368 EFFPSEVKVMDDVAS
-383 EKGLNRL
+383 EKEKNRL
-390 LSLKLNYL
+390 LQLKLNYF
-398 DKYGYQLKNIPFL
+398 DKFDYQLKNIPYA
-411 ELEPGIVIEGIKL
+411 EANAEIEGIKL
-424 TIETIE
+424 TIESIE

-445 SEATKAPLDFLMAES
+445 SEKTKQPLDYLLAES
-460 VKQMNVNRIY
+460 MNPLQVNLIY

-479 IASADKFGFI
+479 IDSTEKFGFI
-489 LTIKDLQITDGVKL
+489 LTAKDTQVSDAVKL
-503 LLIDDQ
+503 LVLDHQ
-509 DQIYPVVARRI
+509 DQVYPIIAKNSQSASTPV
-520 KTANTTTARKIRRL
+520 TRKIRHL
-534 LGSIKRNGFAGAIK
+534 LGSIKRNGFSGAVK

-570 YRSQLIEASRGLAF
+570 TRAQLIEASKDLTF

-595 NVDEKWLRACVDSL
+595 NVDEKWLRACVKSL
-609 KNQLY
+609 TDQVY

-633 LLQELAAEDERIKVV
+633 LLEELAAADERVKIV

-659 TNSAIEVATGEY
+659 TNSAIEITTGDY
-671 IGFLDNDDI
+671 IGFMDNDDI
-680 LADTALLAVVSAL
+680 LADTALLAVVNAL
-693 NEEQN
+693 NENQN

-739 VVKRSIIEAIG
+739 VVKRSIVETVG

-770 AAKEIYHIPNILY
+770 TAKEIHHVSNILY

-807 NALQA
+807 NAVQA
-812 ALDRRNLNGVVTMT
+812 ALERRKLDGVVSMT
-826 KNYGAYKIDFNYHT
+826 KNYGAYKIDFRYET
-840 EPKVSIILS
+840 EPKVSIVLS
-849 GKTSEEQLEQLLITE
+849 GKPSEKQLKKLLATE
-864 WSDFEILTNHSDVA
+864 WNEFEILASSTDIKDA
-878 DERVRIFTGKNEN
+878 RIRAFAGKNEN
-891 ELAEAAEGDF
+891 ELAREAAGEF
-901 LVFLSEKL
+901 LVFLTAEL
-909 VPTKST
+909 VPTENT
-915 WLKEATNFLRLPNVG
+915 WLQEAMNFVRLPNVG
-930 AVTGKIISK
+930 AVAGKVISK
-939 DEAIL
+939 DDAIL
-944 YCGVTI
+944 NCGVII
-950 DSTHEG
+950 DPAHERV
-956 IVYEQQGL
+956 VYEQQGL

-984 TEDALIIQKDIFVA
+984 TEDVLILQKDAF
-998 LDGFDQSLPAAIKGI
+998 LTLGGFDMELPAEIKGI
-1013 DISIRLAREKKKL
+1013 DFSIRLAKEEKKL

-1033 VRYPDE
+1033 VRYSGE
-1039 NHFSVKKE
+1039 NHFNVKKE
-1047 AYDILSNKYSQEL
+1047 AYEALTNKYSQEL
-1060 NDPLV
+1060 NDPLI

>member
-1 MLVKASLSWII
+1 
-12 SGRIRFKMK
+12 MK

-37 ISQIPESSSVLEF
+37 ISQITDGSSVLEF
-50 GPGNGRMTK
+50 GPGNGRMTQ

-74 DPILFEHVMGF
+74 DPVLFEHVMGF

-92 NIEEYKWCDH
+92 NIEEYKWNEH
-102 FAGKSFDF
+102 FAGKKFDF

-120 TDSEKALEKASKFL
+120 TDSEKALEEASKYL
-134 AQNGEILLTFPNLA
+134 APNGEILLTFPNLA

-166 GLLDRTHNSFYTQK
+166 GLLDRTHNSFYTQQ
-180 GFEELFDRIGLSIRR
+180 GFEELFERIGLSIRR
-195 EDFTYAQVGQN
+195 EDFTYSQVGQN
-206 ELSASYEDLP
+206 ELSASYEELP

-228 GEVYQYFYALRKEPV
+228 GEVYQYFYALRKETV
-243 TNPERVEP
+243 EHPERVEP
-251 INSNYNKQIQLAYLI
+251 INSNYNKQMQLAYLI
-266 NGKFE
+266 NDKFE
-271 VEPYIFNNQTGENKS
+271 VEPYIFNNQTNENKT
-286 TVHHAPED
+286 TVHQAPTSTE
-294 TKKLRIVIGKVPAS
+294 KLRIVIGKVPAS

-313 IVENRLLK
+313 VVDNKLLK

-337 PEIAEEP
+337 PDVTEEP
-344 YVVVDGAAIAGKE
+344 YVVIDGAAVAGKE
-357 YSVNVNVLNEE
+357 YTVNVNVLNEE
-368 EFFPAEEKMMDDLRY
+368 EFFPSEVKVMDDVAS
-383 EKGLNRL
+383 EKEKNRL
-390 LSLKLNYL
+390 LQLKLNYF
-398 DKYGYQLKNIPFL
+398 DKFDYQLKNIPYA
-411 ELEPGIVIEGIKL
+411 EANAEIEGIKL
-424 TIETIE
+424 TIESIE

-445 SEATKAPLDFLMAES
+445 SEATKRPLDYLLAES
-460 VKQMNVNRIY
+460 MNPLQVNLIY

-479 IASADKFGFI
+479 IDSTEKFGFI
-489 LTIKDLQITDGVKL
+489 LTAKDMQVSDAVKL
-503 LLIDDQ
+503 LVLDHQ
-509 DQIYPVVARRI
+509 DQVYPIIAKNSQSASTPV
-520 KTANTTTARKIRRL
+520 TRKIRHL
-534 LGSIKRNGFAGAIK
+534 LGSIKRNGFSGAVK

-570 YRSQLIEASRGLAF
+570 TRAQLIEASKDLTF

-595 NVDEKWLRACVDSL
+595 NVDEKWLRACVKSL
-609 KNQLY
+609 TDQVY

-633 LLQELAAEDERIKVV
+633 LLEELAAADERVKIV

-659 TNSAIEVATGEY
+659 TNSAIEITTGDY
-671 IGFLDNDDI
+671 IGFMDNDDI
-680 LADTALLAVVSAL
+680 LADTALLAVVNAL
-693 NEEQN
+693 NENQN

-739 VVKRSIIEAIG
+739 VVKRSIVETVG

-770 AAKEIYHIPNILY
+770 AAKEIHHVSNILY

-807 NALQA
+807 NAVQA
-812 ALDRRNLNGVVTMT
+812 ALERRKLDGVVSMT
-826 KNYGAYKIDFNYHT
+826 KNYGAYKIDFRYET
-840 EPKVSIILS
+840 EPKVSIVLS
-849 GKTSEEQLEQLLITE
+849 GKPSEKQLKKLLATE
-864 WSDFEILTNHSDVA
+864 WNEFEILASSTDIKDA
-878 DERVRIFTGKNEN
+878 RIRAFAGKNEN
-891 ELAEAAEGDF
+891 ELAREAAGEF
-901 LVFLSEKL
+901 LVFLTADL
-909 VPTKST
+909 VPTEST
-915 WLKEATNFLRLPNVG
+915 WLQEAMNFARLPNVG
-930 AVTGKIISK
+930 AVAGKVISK
-939 DEAIL
+939 DDAIL
-944 YCGVTI
+944 NCGVII
-950 DSTHEG
+950 DPAHERV
-956 IVYEQQGL
+956 VYEQQGL

-984 TEDALIIQKDIFVA
+984 TEDVLILQKDAF
-998 LDGFDQSLPAAIKGI
+998 LTLGGFDMELPAEIKGI
-1013 DISIRLAREKKKL
+1013 DFSIRLAKEEKKL

-1033 VRYPDE
+1033 VRYSGE
-1039 NHFSVKKE
+1039 NHFNVKKE
-1047 AYDILSNKYSQEL
+1047 AYEALTNKYSQEL
-1060 NDPLV
+1060 NDPLI

>member
-1 MLVKASLSWII
+1 
-12 SGRIRFKMK
+12 MK

-37 ISQIPESSSVLEF
+37 ISQITEGSSVLEF
-50 GPGNGRMTK
+50 GPGNGRMTQ

-74 DPILFEHVMGF
+74 DPVLFEHVMGF

-92 NIEEYKWCDH
+92 NIEEYKWNDH
-102 FAGKSFDF
+102 FADKKFDF

-120 TDSEKALEKASKFL
+120 TDSEKALEEASKFL
-134 AQNGEILLTFPNLA
+134 APNGEILLTFPNLA
-148 HNSVLIDLFNNKL
+148 HNSVMIDLFNNRL

-166 GLLDRTHNSFYTQK
+166 GLLDRTHNSFYTQH
-180 GFEELFDRIGLSIRR
+180 GFEELFERIGLSIRR
-195 EDFTYAQVGQN
+195 EDFTYSQVGQN
-206 ELSASYEDLP
+206 ELSASYEELP

-243 TNPERVEP
+243 ERPERVEP

-266 NGKFE
+266 DGKFE
-271 VEPYIFNNQTGENKS
+271 IEPYILNNQTGENKV
-286 TVHHAPED
+286 TEHQAPEHTD
-294 TKKLRIVIGKVPAS
+294 QLRIVIGKVPAA

-313 IVENRLLK
+313 VVDNKLLTVK
-321 IEETNASWY
+321 ETNASWY

-337 PEIAEEP
+337 PAVLEEP
-344 YVVVDGAAIAGKE
+344 YVIVDGAMVAGK
-357 YSVNVNVLNEE
+357 SFTVNVNVLNEE
-368 EFFPAEEKMMDDLRY
+368 EFFPSEIKVMEDVANEK
-383 EKGLNRL
+383 EKNRL
-390 LSLKLNYL
+390 LTLKLNYL
-398 DKYGYQLKNIPFL
+398 DHYNYQLNNIPYV
-411 ELEPGIVIEGIKL
+411 EPSAEMEGIKL
-424 TIETIE
+424 TIESIE

-445 SEATKAPLDFLMAES
+445 SEATKTPLKYLLAES
-460 VKQMNVNRIY
+460 MNRLQVNSIY

-479 IASADKFGFI
+479 IDSTEKFGFI
-489 LTIKDLQITDGVKL
+489 LTAKNMQVLDAVKL
-503 LLIDDQ
+503 FILDDQ
-509 DQIYPVVARRI
+509 DQIYPVIAKHSQQV
-520 KTANTTTARKIRRL
+520 NTPVARKIRHL
-534 LGSIKRNGFAGAIK
+534 LGSIKRNGFSGAVK

-570 YRSQLIEASRGLAF
+570 TRAQLIEASKELAF

-595 NVDEKWLRACVDSL
+595 NVDEKWLRACVKSL
-609 KNQLY
+609 TDQIY
-614 SNWELC
+614 ANWELC

-633 LLQELAAEDERIKVV
+633 LLQELAAADERVKIV

-659 TNSAIEVATGEY
+659 TNSAIDIATGDY

-680 LADTALLAVVSAL
+680 LADTALLAVVNAL
-693 NEEQN
+693 NEDQS

-739 VVKRSIIEAIG
+739 VVKRSIVEKVG

-770 AAKEIYHIPNILY
+770 AAKEIYHVPNILY

-807 NALQA
+807 NAVQA
-812 ALDRRNLNGVVTMT
+812 AIERRNLDGVVSMT
-826 KNYGAYKIDFNYHT
+826 KNYGAYKVDFKYES

-849 GKTSEEQLEQLLITE
+849 GKSSEKQLMKLLTTD
-864 WSDFEILTNHSDVA
+864 WSKFEILTNNAAVT
-878 DERVRIFTGKNEN
+878 DERIRTFSSKNEN
-891 ELAEAAEGDF
+891 DLAKEATGEF
-901 LVFLSEKL
+901 LVFLTEEL
-909 VPTKST
+909 VPTQIT
-915 WLKEATNFLRLPNVG
+915 WLKEAMNFVRLPNVG
-930 AVTGKIISK
+930 AVTGKVISK

-944 YCGVTI
+944 NCGVII
-950 DSTHEG
+950 DPAHERV
-956 IVYEQQGL
+956 VYEQQGL

-984 TEDALIIQKDIFVA
+984 TEDVVIISKETFF
-998 LDGFDQSLPAAIKGI
+998 LLNGFDLTLPTAIKGI
-1013 DISIRLAREKKKL
+1013 DFSIRLAKENKKL

-1033 VRYPDE
+1033 VRHPGE
-1039 NHFSVKKE
+1039 NHFNIKKE
-1047 AYDILSNKYSQEL
+1047 AYDALTNKYSQEL
-1060 NDPLV
+1060 NDPLI

>member
-1 MLVKASLSWII
+1 
-12 SGRIRFKMK
+12 MK

-37 ISQIPESSSVLEF
+37 ISQITDGSSVLEF
-50 GPGNGRMTK
+50 GPGNGRMTQ

-74 DPILFEHVMGF
+74 DPVLFEHVMGF

-92 NIEEYKWCDH
+92 NIEEYKWNEH
-102 FAGKSFDF
+102 FAGKKFDF

-120 TDSEKALEKASKFL
+120 TDSEKALEEASKYL
-134 AQNGEILLTFPNLA
+134 APNGEILLTFPNLA

-166 GLLDRTHNSFYTQK
+166 GLLDRTHNSFYTQQ
-180 GFEELFDRIGLSIRR
+180 GFEELFERIGLSIRR
-195 EDFTYAQVGQN
+195 EDFTYSQVGQN
-206 ELSASYEDLP
+206 ELSASYDELP

-228 GEVYQYFYALRKEPV
+228 GEVYQYFYALRKETV
-243 TNPERVEP
+243 EHPERVEP

-266 NGKFE
+266 NDKFE
-271 VEPYIFNNQTGENKS
+271 VEPYIFNNQTNENKT
-286 TVHHAPED
+286 TVHQAPASTE
-294 TKKLRIVIGKVPAS
+294 KLRIVIGKVPAS

-313 IVENRLLK
+313 VVDNKLQK

-337 PEIAEEP
+337 PDVTEEP
-344 YVVVDGAAIAGKE
+344 YVVIDGAAVAGKE
-357 YSVNVNVLNEE
+357 YTVNVNVLNEE
-368 EFFPAEEKMMDDLRY
+368 EFFPSEVKVMDDVAS
-383 EKGLNRL
+383 EKEKNRL
-390 LSLKLNYL
+390 LQLKLNYF
-398 DKYGYQLKNIPFL
+398 DKFDYQLKNIPYA
-411 ELEPGIVIEGIKL
+411 EANAEIEGIKL
-424 TIETIE
+424 TIESIE

-445 SEATKAPLDFLMAES
+445 SEATKLPLDYLLAES
-460 VKQMNVNRIY
+460 MNPLQVNLIY

-479 IASADKFGFI
+479 IDSTEKFGFI
-489 LTIKDLQITDGVKL
+489 LTAKDMQVSDAVKL
-503 LLIDDQ
+503 LVLDHQ
-509 DQIYPVVARRI
+509 DQVYPIIAKNSQSASTPV
-520 KTANTTTARKIRRL
+520 TRKIRHL
-534 LGSIKRNGFAGAIK
+534 LGSIKRNGFSGAVK

-570 YRSQLIEASRGLAF
+570 TRAQLIEASKDLTF

-595 NVDEKWLRACVDSL
+595 NVDEKWLRACVKSL
-609 KNQLY
+609 TDQVY

-633 LLQELAAEDERIKVV
+633 LLEELAVADERVKIV

-659 TNSAIEVATGEY
+659 TNSAIEITTGDY
-671 IGFLDNDDI
+671 IGFMDNDDI
-680 LADTALLAVVSAL
+680 LADTALLTVVNAL
-693 NEEQN
+693 NENQN

-739 VVKRSIIEAIG
+739 VVKRSIVETVG

-770 AAKEIYHIPNILY
+770 AAKEIHHVSNILY

-807 NALQA
+807 NAVQA
-812 ALDRRNLNGVVTMT
+812 ALERRKLDGVVSMT
-826 KNYGAYKIDFNYHT
+826 KNYGAYKINFRYET
-840 EPKVSIILS
+840 EPKVSIVLS
-849 GKTSEEQLEQLLITE
+849 GKPSEKQLKKLLATE
-864 WSDFEILTNHSDVA
+864 WNVFEILASSTDIKDA
-878 DERVRIFTGKNEN
+878 RIRAFAGKNEN
-891 ELAEAAEGDF
+891 ELAREAAGEF
-901 LVFLSEKL
+901 LVFLTAEL
-909 VPTKST
+909 VPTENT
-915 WLKEATNFLRLPNVG
+915 WLQEAMNFVRLPNVG
-930 AVTGKIISK
+930 AVAGKVISK
-939 DEAIL
+939 DDAIL
-944 YCGVTI
+944 NCGVII
-950 DSTHEG
+950 DPAHER

-984 TEDALIIQKDIFVA
+984 TEDVLILQKDAF
-998 LDGFDQSLPAAIKGI
+998 LTLGGFDMELPAEIKGI
-1013 DISIRLAREKKKL
+1013 DFSIRLAKEEKKL

-1033 VRYPDE
+1033 VRYSGE
-1039 NHFSVKKE
+1039 NHFNVKKE
-1047 AYDILSNKYSQEL
+1047 AYEALTNKYSQEL
-1060 NDPLV
+1060 NDPLI

>member
-1 MLVKASLSWII
+1 
-12 SGRIRFKMK
+12 MK

-37 ISQIPESSSVLEF
+37 ISQITDGSSVLEF
-50 GPGNGRMTK
+50 GPGNGRMTQ
-59 YLINEKKC
+59 YLISEKKC

-74 DPILFEHVMGF
+74 DPVLFEHVMGF

-92 NIEEYKWCDH
+92 NIEEYKWNEH
-102 FAGKSFDF
+102 FAGKKFDF

-120 TDSEKALEKASKFL
+120 TDSEKALDEASKYL
-134 AQNGEILLTFPNLA
+134 APNGEILLTFPNLA

-166 GLLDRTHNSFYTQK
+166 GLLDRTHNSFYTQQ
-180 GFEELFDRIGLSIRR
+180 GFEELFERIGLSIRR
-195 EDFTYAQVGQN
+195 EDFTYSQVGQN
-206 ELSASYEDLP
+206 ELSASYEELP

-228 GEVYQYFYALRKEPV
+228 GEVYQYFYALRKETV
-243 TNPERVEP
+243 EHPERVEP
-251 INSNYNKQIQLAYLI
+251 INSNYNKQMQLAYLI
-266 NGKFE
+266 NDKFE
-271 VEPYIFNNQTGENKS
+271 VEPYIFNNQTNENKT
-286 TVHHAPED
+286 TVHQAPASTE
-294 TKKLRIVIGKVPAS
+294 KLRIVIGKVPAS

-313 IVENRLLK
+313 VVDNKLLK

-337 PEIAEEP
+337 PDVTEEP
-344 YVVVDGAAIAGKE
+344 YVVIDGAAVAGKE
-357 YSVNVNVLNEE
+357 YTVNVNVLNEE
-368 EFFPAEEKMMDDLRY
+368 EFFPSEVKVMDDVAS
-383 EKGLNRL
+383 EKEKNRL
-390 LSLKLNYL
+390 LQLKLNYF
-398 DKYGYQLKNIPFL
+398 DKFDYQLKNIPYA
-411 ELEPGIVIEGIKL
+411 EANAEIEGIKL
-424 TIETIE
+424 TIESIE

-445 SEATKAPLDFLMAES
+445 SEATKRPLDYLLAES
-460 VKQMNVNRIY
+460 MNPLQVNLIY

-479 IASADKFGFI
+479 IDSTEKFGFI
-489 LTIKDLQITDGVKL
+489 LTARNMQVTDGIKL
-503 LLIDDQ
+503 LVLDDQ
-509 DQIYPVVARRI
+509 DQVYPIMA
-520 KTANTTTARKIRRL
+520 KNTQAASTPVTRKIRHL
-534 LGSIKRNGFAGAIK
+534 LGSIKRNGFSGAVK

-570 YRSQLIEASRGLAF
+570 TRAQLIEASKDLTF

-595 NVDEKWLRACVDSL
+595 NVDEKWLRACVKSL
-609 KNQLY
+609 TDQVY

-633 LLQELAAEDERIKVV
+633 LLQELAAADERVKVV

-659 TNSAIEVATGEY
+659 TNSAIEITTGDY
-671 IGFLDNDDI
+671 IGFMDNDDI
-680 LADTALLAVVSAL
+680 LADTALLAVVTAL
-693 NEEQN
+693 NENQN

-739 VVKRSIIEAIG
+739 VVKRSIVETVG

-770 AAKEIYHIPNILY
+770 AAKEIHHVSNILY

-807 NALQA
+807 NAVQA
-812 ALDRRNLNGVVTMT
+812 ALERRKLDGVVSMT
-826 KNYGAYKIDFNYHT
+826 KNYGAYKIDFKYET
-840 EPKVSIILS
+840 EPKVSIVLS
-849 GKTSEEQLEQLLITE
+849 GKPSEKQLKKFLATE
-864 WSDFEILTNHSDVA
+864 WNEFEILASSTDIKDA
-878 DERVRIFTGKNEN
+878 RIRTFAGKNEN
-891 ELAEAAEGDF
+891 ELAREAAGEF
-901 LVFLSEKL
+901 LVFLSADL
-909 VPTKST
+909 VPTENT
-915 WLKEATNFLRLPNVG
+915 WLQEAMNFVRLPNVG
-930 AVTGKIISK
+930 AVAGKVISK
-939 DEAIL
+939 DDAIL
-944 YCGVTI
+944 NCGVII
-950 DSTHEG
+950 DPAHERV
-956 IVYEQQGL
+956 VYEQQGL

-984 TEDALIIQKDIFVA
+984 TEDALILQKDAF
-998 LDGFDQSLPAAIKGI
+998 LTLGGFDMELPAEIKGI
-1013 DISIRLAREKKKL
+1013 DFSIRLAKEEKKL

-1033 VRYPDE
+1033 VRYSGE
-1039 NHFSVKKE
+1039 NHFNVKKE
-1047 AYDILSNKYSQEL
+1047 AYEALTNKYSQEL
-1060 NDPLV
+1060 NDPLI

>member
-1 MLVKASLSWII
+1 
-12 SGRIRFKMK
+12 MK

-37 ISQIPESSSVLEF
+37 ISQITDGSSVLEF
-50 GPGNGRMTK
+50 GPGNGRMTQ

-74 DPILFEHVMGF
+74 DPVLFEHVMGF

-92 NIEEYKWCDH
+92 NIEEYKWNEH
-102 FAGKSFDF
+102 FAGKKFDF

-120 TDSEKALEKASKFL
+120 TDSEKALEEASKYL
-134 AQNGEILLTFPNLA
+134 APNGEILLTFPNLA

-166 GLLDRTHNSFYTQK
+166 GLLDRTHNSFYTQQ
-180 GFEELFDRIGLSIRR
+180 GFEELFERIGLSIRR
-195 EDFTYAQVGQN
+195 EDFTYSQVGQN
-206 ELSASYEDLP
+206 ELSASYEELP

-228 GEVYQYFYALRKEPV
+228 GEVYQYFYALRKETV
-243 TNPERVEP
+243 EHPERVEP
-251 INSNYNKQIQLAYLI
+251 INSNYNKQMQLAYLI
-266 NGKFE
+266 NDKFE
-271 VEPYIFNNQTGENKS
+271 VEPYIFNNQTNENKT
-286 TVHHAPED
+286 TVHQAPASTE
-294 TKKLRIVIGKVPAS
+294 KLRIVIGKVPAS

-313 IVENRLLK
+313 VVDNKLLK

-337 PEIAEEP
+337 PDVTEEP
-344 YVVVDGAAIAGKE
+344 YVVIDGAAIAGKE
-357 YSVNVNVLNEE
+357 YTVNVNVLNEE
-368 EFFPAEEKMMDDLRY
+368 EFFPSEVKVMDDVAS
-383 EKGLNRL
+383 EKEKNRL
-390 LSLKLNYL
+390 LQLKLNYF
-398 DKYGYQLKNIPFL
+398 DKFDYQLKNIPYA
-411 ELEPGIVIEGIKL
+411 EANAEIEGIKL
-424 TIETIE
+424 TIESIE

-445 SEATKAPLDFLMAES
+445 SEATKRPLDYLLAES
-460 VKQMNVNRIY
+460 MNPLQVNLIY

-479 IASADKFGFI
+479 IDSTEKFGFI
-489 LTIKDLQITDGVKL
+489 LTAKDMQVSDAVKL
-503 LLIDDQ
+503 LVLDHQ
-509 DQIYPVVARRI
+509 DQVYPIIAKNSQSASTPV
-520 KTANTTTARKIRRL
+520 TRKIRHL
-534 LGSIKRNGFAGAIK
+534 LGSIKRNGFSGAVK

-570 YRSQLIEASRGLAF
+570 TRAQLIEASKDLTF

-595 NVDEKWLRACVDSL
+595 NVDEKWLRACVKSL
-609 KNQLY
+609 TDQVY

-633 LLQELAAEDERIKVV
+633 LLEELAAADERVKIV

-659 TNSAIEVATGEY
+659 TNSAIEITTGDY
-671 IGFLDNDDI
+671 IGFMDNDDI
-680 LADTALLAVVSAL
+680 LADTALLAVVNAL
-693 NEEQN
+693 NENQN

-739 VVKRSIIEAIG
+739 VVKRSIIETVG

-770 AAKEIYHIPNILY
+770 AAKEIHHVSNILY

-807 NALQA
+807 NAVQA
-812 ALDRRNLNGVVTMT
+812 ALERRKLDGVVSMT
-826 KNYGAYKIDFNYHT
+826 KNYGAYKIDFRYET
-840 EPKVSIILS
+840 EPKVSIVLS
-849 GKTSEEQLEQLLITE
+849 GKPSEKQLKKLLATE
-864 WSDFEILTNHSDVA
+864 WNEFEILASSTDIKDA
-878 DERVRIFTGKNEN
+878 RIRAFAGKNEN
-891 ELAEAAEGDF
+891 ELAREAAGEF
-901 LVFLSEKL
+901 LVFLTADL
-909 VPTKST
+909 VPTEST
-915 WLKEATNFLRLPNVG
+915 WLQEAMNFVRLPNVG
-930 AVTGKIISK
+930 AVAGKVISK
-939 DEAIL
+939 DDAIL
-944 YCGVTI
+944 NCGVII
-950 DSTHEG
+950 DPAHERV
-956 IVYEQQGL
+956 VYEQQGL

-984 TEDALIIQKDIFVA
+984 TEDVLILQKDAF
-998 LDGFDQSLPAAIKGI
+998 LTLGGFDMELPAEIKGI
-1013 DISIRLAREKKKL
+1013 DFSIRLAKEEKKL

-1033 VRYPDE
+1033 VRYSGE
-1039 NHFSVKKE
+1039 NHFNVKSD
-1047 AYDILSNKYSQEL
+1047 AYATLAKKYSQEL
-1060 NDPLV
+1060 NDPLI

>member
-1 MLVKASLSWII
+1 
-12 SGRIRFKMK
+12 MK

-37 ISQIPESSSVLEF
+37 ISQITDGSSVLEF
-50 GPGNGRMTK
+50 GPGNGRMTQ

-74 DPILFEHVMGF
+74 DPVLFEHVMGF

-92 NIEEYKWCDH
+92 NIEEYKWNEH
-102 FAGKSFDF
+102 FAGKKFDF

-120 TDSEKALEKASKFL
+120 TDSEKALEEASKYL
-134 AQNGEILLTFPNLA
+134 APNGEILLTFPNLA

-166 GLLDRTHNSFYTQK
+166 GLLDRTHNSFYTQQ
-180 GFEELFDRIGLSIRR
+180 GFEELFERIGLSIRR
-195 EDFTYAQVGQN
+195 EDFTYSQVGQN
-206 ELSASYEDLP
+206 ELSASYEELP

-228 GEVYQYFYALRKEPV
+228 GEVYQYFYALRKETV
-243 TNPERVEP
+243 EHPERVEP
-251 INSNYNKQIQLAYLI
+251 INSNYNKQMQLAYLI
-266 NGKFE
+266 NDKFE
-271 VEPYIFNNQTGENKS
+271 VEPYIFNNQTNENKT
-286 TVHHAPED
+286 TVHQAPASTE
-294 TKKLRIVIGKVPAS
+294 KLRIVIGKVPAS

-313 IVENRLLK
+313 VVDNKLLK

-337 PEIAEEP
+337 PDVTEEP
-344 YVVVDGAAIAGKE
+344 YVVIDGAAVAGKE
-357 YSVNVNVLNEE
+357 YTVNVNVLNEE
-368 EFFPAEEKMMDDLRY
+368 EFFPSEVKVMDDVAS
-383 EKGLNRL
+383 EKEKNRL
-390 LSLKLNYL
+390 LQLKLNYF
-398 DKYGYQLKNIPFL
+398 DKFDYQLKNIPYA
-411 ELEPGIVIEGIKL
+411 EANAEIEGIKL
-424 TIETIE
+424 TIESIE

-437 AIIKGWGF
+437 AIIKGWVF
-445 SEATKAPLDFLMAES
+445 SEATKRPLDYLLAES
-460 VKQMNVNRIY
+460 MNPLQVNLIY

-479 IASADKFGFI
+479 IDSTEKFGFI
-489 LTIKDLQITDGVKL
+489 LTAKDMQVSDAVKL
-503 LLIDDQ
+503 LVLDHQ
-509 DQIYPVVARRI
+509 DQVYPIIAKNSQSASTPV
-520 KTANTTTARKIRRL
+520 TRKIRHL
-534 LGSIKRNGFAGAIK
+534 LGSIKRNGFSGAVK

-570 YRSQLIEASRGLAF
+570 TRAQLIEASKDLTF

-595 NVDEKWLRACVDSL
+595 NVDEKWLRACVKSL
-609 KNQLY
+609 TDQVY

-633 LLQELAAEDERIKVV
+633 LLEELAAADERVKIV

-659 TNSAIEVATGEY
+659 TNSAIEITTGDY
-671 IGFLDNDDI
+671 IGFMDNDDI
-680 LADTALLAVVSAL
+680 LADTALLAVINAL
-693 NEEQN
+693 NENQN

-739 VVKRSIIEAIG
+739 VVKRSIVETVG

-770 AAKEIYHIPNILY
+770 AAKEIHHVSNILY

-807 NALQA
+807 NAVQA
-812 ALDRRNLNGVVTMT
+812 ALERRKLDGVVSMT
-826 KNYGAYKIDFNYHT
+826 KNYGAYKIDFRYET
-840 EPKVSIILS
+840 EPKISIILS
-849 GKTSEEQLEQLLITE
+849 GKPSEKQLKKLLATE
-864 WSDFEILTNHSDVA
+864 WNEFEILASSTDIKDA
-878 DERVRIFTGKNEN
+878 RIRAFAGKNEN
-891 ELAEAAEGDF
+891 ELAREAAGEF
-901 LVFLSEKL
+901 LVFLNADL
-909 VPTKST
+909 VPTENT
-915 WLKEATNFLRLPNVG
+915 WLQEAMNFVRLPNVG
-930 AVTGKIISK
+930 AVAGKVISK
-939 DEAIL
+939 DDAIL
-944 YCGVTI
+944 NCGVII
-950 DSTHEG
+950 DPAHERV
-956 IVYEQQGL
+956 VYEQQGL

-984 TEDALIIQKDIFVA
+984 TEDVLILQKEAFLALG
-998 LDGFDQSLPAAIKGI
+998 GFDMELPAEIKGI
-1013 DISIRLAREKKKL
+1013 DFSIRLAKEEKKL

-1033 VRYPDE
+1033 VRYSGE
-1039 NHFSVKKE
+1039 NHFNVKKE
-1047 AYDILSNKYSQEL
+1047 AYEALTNKYSQEL
-1060 NDPLV
+1060 NDPLI

>member
-1 MLVKASLSWII
+1 
-12 SGRIRFKMK
+12 MK

-37 ISQIPESSSVLEF
+37 ISQITDGSSVLEF
-50 GPGNGRMTK
+50 GPGNGRMTQ

-74 DPILFEHVMGF
+74 DPVLFEHVMGF

-92 NIEEYKWCDH
+92 NIEEYKWNEH
-102 FAGKSFDF
+102 FAGKKFDF

-120 TDSEKALEKASKFL
+120 TDSEKALEEASKYL
-134 AQNGEILLTFPNLA
+134 APNGEILLTFPNLA

-166 GLLDRTHNSFYTQK
+166 GLLDRTHNSFYTQQ
-180 GFEELFDRIGLSIRR
+180 GFEELFERIGLSIRR
-195 EDFTYAQVGQN
+195 EDFTYSQVGQN
-206 ELSASYEDLP
+206 ELSASYEELP

-228 GEVYQYFYALRKEPV
+228 GEVYQYFYALRKETV
-243 TNPERVEP
+243 EHPERVEP
-251 INSNYNKQIQLAYLI
+251 INSNYNKQMQLAYLI
-266 NGKFE
+266 NDKFE
-271 VEPYIFNNQTGENKS
+271 VEPYIFNNQTNENKTMVHQAPAS
-286 TVHHAPED
+286 TE
-294 TKKLRIVIGKVPAS
+294 KLRIVVGKVPAS

-313 IVENRLLK
+313 VVDNKLLK

-337 PEIAEEP
+337 PDVTEEP
-344 YVVVDGAAIAGKE
+344 YVVIDGAAVAGKE
-357 YSVNVNVLNEE
+357 YTVNVNVLNEE
-368 EFFPAEEKMMDDLRY
+368 EFFPSEVKVMDDVAS
-383 EKGLNRL
+383 EKEKNRL
-390 LSLKLNYL
+390 LQLKLNYF
-398 DKYGYQLKNIPFL
+398 DKFDYQLKNIPYV
-411 ELEPGIVIEGIKL
+411 EANAEIEGIKL
-424 TIETIE
+424 TIESIE

-445 SEATKAPLDFLMAES
+445 SEATKLPLDYLLAES
-460 VKQMNVNRIY
+460 MNPLQVNLIY

-479 IASADKFGFI
+479 IDSTEKFGFI
-489 LTIKDLQITDGVKL
+489 LTAKDMQVSDAVKL
-503 LLIDDQ
+503 LVLDHQ
-509 DQIYPVVARRI
+509 DQVYPIIAKNSQSASTPV
-520 KTANTTTARKIRRL
+520 TRKIRHL
-534 LGSIKRNGFAGAIK
+534 LGSIKRNGFSGAVK

-570 YRSQLIEASRGLAF
+570 TRAQLIEASKDLTF

-595 NVDEKWLRACVDSL
+595 NVDEKWLRACVKSL
-609 KNQLY
+609 TDQVY

-633 LLQELAAEDERIKVV
+633 LLEELAAADERVKIV

-659 TNSAIEVATGEY
+659 TNSAIEITTGDY
-671 IGFLDNDDI
+671 IGFMDNDDI
-680 LADTALLAVVSAL
+680 LADTALLAVVNAL
-693 NEEQN
+693 NENQN

-739 VVKRSIIEAIG
+739 VVKRSIVETVG

-770 AAKEIYHIPNILY
+770 AAKEIHHVSNILY

-807 NALQA
+807 NAVQA
-812 ALDRRNLNGVVTMT
+812 ALERRKLDGVVSMT
-826 KNYGAYKIDFNYHT
+826 KNYGAYKIDFKYET

-849 GKTSEEQLEQLLITE
+849 DKPSEKQLKQLLATSWNE
-864 WSDFEILTNHSDVA
+864 FEILVSSTEIKDA
-878 DERVRIFTGKNEN
+878 RIRAFAGKNEN
-891 ELAEAAEGDF
+891 ELAREAAGEF
-901 LVFLSEKL
+901 LVFLTAEL
-909 VPTKST
+909 VPTENT
-915 WLKEATNFLRLPNVG
+915 WLQEAMNFVRLPNVG
-930 AVTGKIISK
+930 AVAGKVISK
-939 DEAIL
+939 DDAIL
-944 YCGVTI
+944 NCGVII
-950 DSTHEG
+950 DPAHERV
-956 IVYEQQGL
+956 VYEQQGL

-984 TEDALIIQKDIFVA
+984 TEDVLILQKDAF
-998 LDGFDQSLPAAIKGI
+998 LTLGGFDMELPAEIKGI
-1013 DISIRLAREKKKL
+1013 DFSIRLAKENKKL

-1033 VRYPDE
+1033 VRYSGE
-1039 NHFSVKKE
+1039 NHFNIKKE
-1047 AYDILSNKYSQEL
+1047 AYEALTNKYSQEL
-1060 NDPLV
+1060 NDPLI

>member
-1 MLVKASLSWII
+1 
-12 SGRIRFKMK
+12 MK

-37 ISQIPESSSVLEF
+37 ISQITDGSSVLEF
-50 GPGNGRMTK
+50 GPGNGRMTQ
-59 YLINEKKC
+59 YLINEKQC

-74 DPILFEHVMGF
+74 DPVLFEHVMGF

-92 NIEEYKWCDH
+92 NIEEYKWNEH
-102 FAGKSFDF
+102 FAGKKFDF

-120 TDSEKALEKASKFL
+120 TDSEKALEEASKYL
-134 AQNGEILLTFPNLA
+134 APNGEILLTFPNLA

-166 GLLDRTHNSFYTQK
+166 GLLDRTHNSFYTQQ
-180 GFEELFDRIGLSIRR
+180 GFEELFERIGLSIRR
-195 EDFTYAQVGQN
+195 EDFTYSQVGQN
-206 ELSASYEDLP
+206 ELSASYDELP

-228 GEVYQYFYALRKEPV
+228 GEVYQYFYALRKETV
-243 TNPERVEP
+243 EHPERVEP
-251 INSNYNKQIQLAYLI
+251 INSNYNKQMQLAYLI
-266 NGKFE
+266 NDKFE
-271 VEPYIFNNQTGENKS
+271 VEPYIFNNQTNENKT
-286 TVHHAPED
+286 TVHQAPASTE
-294 TKKLRIVIGKVPAS
+294 KLRIVIGKVPAS

-313 IVENRLLK
+313 VVDNKLLK

-337 PEIAEEP
+337 PDVTEEP
-344 YVVVDGAAIAGKE
+344 YVIIDGAAVAGKE
-357 YSVNVNVLNEE
+357 YTVNVNVLNEE
-368 EFFPAEEKMMDDLRY
+368 EFFPSEVKVMDDVAS
-383 EKGLNRL
+383 EKEKNRL
-390 LSLKLNYL
+390 LQLKLNYF
-398 DKYGYQLKNIPFL
+398 DKFDYQLKNIPYADANA
-411 ELEPGIVIEGIKL
+411 EIEGIKL
-424 TIETIE
+424 TIESIE

-445 SEATKAPLDFLMAES
+445 SEKTKRPLDYLLAES
-460 VKQMNVNRIY
+460 MNPLQVNLIY

-479 IASADKFGFI
+479 IDSTEKFGFI
-489 LTIKDLQITDGVKL
+489 LTAKDMQVSDAVKL
-503 LLIDDQ
+503 LVLDHQ
-509 DQIYPVVARRI
+509 DQVYPIIAKNSQSASTPVT
-520 KTANTTTARKIRRL
+520 KKIRHL
-534 LGSIKRNGFAGAIK
+534 LGSIKRNGFSGAVK

-563 MTKVEEP
+563 MTKIEEP
-570 YRSQLIEASRGLAF
+570 TRAQLIEASKDLTF

-595 NVDEKWLRACVDSL
+595 NVDEKWLRACVKSL
-609 KNQLY
+609 TDQVY

-633 LLQELAAEDERIKVV
+633 LLEELAAADERVKIV

-659 TNSAIEVATGEY
+659 TNSAIEITTGDY
-671 IGFLDNDDI
+671 IGFMDNDDI
-680 LADTALLAVVSAL
+680 LADTALLAVVNAL
-693 NEEQN
+693 NENQN

-739 VVKRSIIEAIG
+739 VVKRSIIETVG

-770 AAKEIYHIPNILY
+770 AAKEIHHVSNILY

-807 NALQA
+807 NAVQA
-812 ALDRRNLNGVVTMT
+812 ALERRKLDGVVSMT
-826 KNYGAYKIDFNYHT
+826 KNYGAYKIDFRYET
-840 EPKVSIILS
+840 EPKVSIVLS
-849 GKTSEEQLEQLLITE
+849 GKPSEKQLKKLLATE
-864 WSDFEILTNHSDVA
+864 WNEFEILASSTDIKDA
-878 DERVRIFTGKNEN
+878 RIRAFAGKNEN
-891 ELAEAAEGDF
+891 ELAREAAGEF
-901 LVFLSEKL
+901 LVFLTAEL
-909 VPTKST
+909 VPTENT
-915 WLKEATNFLRLPNVG
+915 WLQEAMNFVRLPNVG
-930 AVTGKIISK
+930 AVAGKVISK
-939 DEAIL
+939 DDAIL
-944 YCGVTI
+944 NCGVII
-950 DSTHEG
+950 DPAHERV
-956 IVYEQQGL
+956 VYEQQGL

-984 TEDALIIQKDIFVA
+984 TEDVLILQKDAF
-998 LDGFDQSLPAAIKGI
+998 LTLGGFDMELPAEIKGI
-1013 DISIRLAREKKKL
+1013 DFSIRLAKENKKL

-1033 VRYPDE
+1033 VRYSGE
-1039 NHFSVKKE
+1039 NHFNIKKE
-1047 AYDILSNKYSQEL
+1047 AYEALTNKYSREL
-1060 NDPLV
+1060 NDPLI

>member
-1 MLVKASLSWII
+1 
-12 SGRIRFKMK
+12 MK

-37 ISQIPESSSVLEF
+37 ISQITDGSSVLEF
-50 GPGNGRMTK
+50 GPGNGRMTQ

-74 DPILFEHVMGF
+74 DPVLFEHVMGF

-92 NIEEYKWCDH
+92 NIEEYKWNEH
-102 FAGKSFDF
+102 FAGKKFDF

-120 TDSEKALEKASKFL
+120 TDSEKALEEASKYL
-134 AQNGEILLTFPNLA
+134 APNGEILLTFPNLA

-166 GLLDRTHNSFYTQK
+166 GLLDRTHNSFYTQQ
-180 GFEELFDRIGLSIRR
+180 GFEELFERIGLSIRR
-195 EDFTYAQVGQN
+195 EDFTYSQVGQN
-206 ELSASYEDLP
+206 ELSASYEELP

-228 GEVYQYFYALRKEPV
+228 GEVYQYFYALRKETV
-243 TNPERVEP
+243 EHPERVEP
-251 INSNYNKQIQLAYLI
+251 INSNYNKQMQLAYLI
-266 NGKFE
+266 NDKFE
-271 VEPYIFNNQTGENKS
+271 VEPYIFNNQTNENKT
-286 TVHHAPED
+286 TVHQAPASTE
-294 TKKLRIVIGKVPAS
+294 KLRIVIGKVPAS

-313 IVENRLLK
+313 VVDNKLLK

-337 PEIAEEP
+337 PDVTEEP
-344 YVVVDGAAIAGKE
+344 YVVIDGAAIAGKE
-357 YSVNVNVLNEE
+357 YTVNVNVLNEE
-368 EFFPAEEKMMDDLRY
+368 EFFPSEVKVMDDVAS
-383 EKGLNRL
+383 EKEKNRL
-390 LSLKLNYL
+390 LQLKLNYF
-398 DKYGYQLKNIPFL
+398 DKFDYQLKNIPYA
-411 ELEPGIVIEGIKL
+411 EANAEIEGIKL
-424 TIETIE
+424 TIESIE

-445 SEATKAPLDFLMAES
+445 SEATKRPLDYLLAES
-460 VKQMNVNRIY
+460 MNPLQVNLIY

-479 IASADKFGFI
+479 IDSTEKFGFI
-489 LTIKDLQITDGVKL
+489 LTAKDMQVSDAVKL
-503 LLIDDQ
+503 LVLDHQ
-509 DQIYPVVARRI
+509 DQVYPIIAKNSQSASTPV
-520 KTANTTTARKIRRL
+520 TRKIRHL
-534 LGSIKRNGFAGAIK
+534 LGSIKRNGFSGAVK

-570 YRSQLIEASRGLAF
+570 TRAQLIEASKDLTF

-595 NVDEKWLRACVDSL
+595 NVDEKWLRACVKSL
-609 KNQLY
+609 TDQVY

-633 LLQELAAEDERIKVV
+633 LLKELAAADERVKIV

-659 TNSAIEVATGEY
+659 TNSAIEITTGDY
-671 IGFLDNDDI
+671 IGFMDNDDI
-680 LADTALLAVVSAL
+680 LADTALLAVVNAL
-693 NEEQN
+693 NENQN

-739 VVKRSIIEAIG
+739 VVKRSIVETVG

-770 AAKEIYHIPNILY
+770 AAKEIHHVSNILY

-807 NALQA
+807 NAVQA
-812 ALDRRNLNGVVTMT
+812 ALERRKLDGVVSMT
-826 KNYGAYKIDFNYHT
+826 KNYGAYKIDFRYET
-840 EPKVSIILS
+840 EPKVSIVLS
-849 GKTSEEQLEQLLITE
+849 GKPSEKQLKKLLATE
-864 WSDFEILTNHSDVA
+864 WNEFEILASSTDIKDA
-878 DERVRIFTGKNEN
+878 RIRAFAGKNEN
-891 ELAEAAEGDF
+891 ELAREAVGEF
-901 LVFLSEKL
+901 LVFLSAEL
-909 VPTKST
+909 VPTENT
-915 WLKEATNFLRLPNVG
+915 WLQEAMNFARLPNVG
-930 AVTGKIISK
+930 AVAGKVISK
-939 DEAIL
+939 DDAIL
-944 YCGVTI
+944 NCGVII
-950 DSTHEG
+950 DPAHERV
-956 IVYEQQGL
+956 VYEQQGL

-984 TEDALIIQKDIFVA
+984 TEDVLILQKDAF
-998 LDGFDQSLPAAIKGI
+998 LTLGGFDMELPAEIKGI
-1013 DISIRLAREKKKL
+1013 DFSIRLAKEEKKL

-1033 VRYPDE
+1033 VRYSGE
-1039 NHFSVKKE
+1039 NHFNVKKE
-1047 AYDILSNKYSQEL
+1047 AYEALTNKYSQEL
-1060 NDPLV
+1060 NDPLI

>member
-1 MLVKASLSWII
+1 
-12 SGRIRFKMK
+12 MK

-37 ISQIPESSSVLEF
+37 ISQITDGSSVLEF
-50 GPGNGRMTK
+50 GPGNGRMTQ

-74 DPILFEHVMGF
+74 DPVLFEHVMGF

-92 NIEEYKWCDH
+92 NIEEYKWNEH
-102 FAGKSFDF
+102 FAGKKFDF

-120 TDSEKALEKASKFL
+120 TDSEKALEEASKYL
-134 AQNGEILLTFPNLA
+134 APNGEILLTFPNLA

-166 GLLDRTHNSFYTQK
+166 GLLDRTHNSFYTQQ
-180 GFEELFDRIGLSIRR
+180 GFEELFERIGLSIRR
-195 EDFTYAQVGQN
+195 EDFTYSQVGQN
-206 ELSASYEDLP
+206 ELSASYEELP

-228 GEVYQYFYALRKEPV
+228 GEVYQYFYALRKETV
-243 TNPERVEP
+243 EHPERVEP
-251 INSNYNKQIQLAYLI
+251 INSNYNKQMQLAYLI
-266 NGKFE
+266 NDKFE
-271 VEPYIFNNQTGENKS
+271 VEPYIFNNQTNENKT
-286 TVHHAPED
+286 TVHQAPVSTE
-294 TKKLRIVIGKVPAS
+294 KLRIVIGKVPAS

-313 IVENRLLK
+313 VVDNKLLK

-330 QEDLFMF
+330 QENLFMF
-337 PEIAEEP
+337 PDVTEEP
-344 YVVVDGAAIAGKE
+344 YVVIDGAAVAGKE
-357 YSVNVNVLNEE
+357 YTVNVNVLNEE
-368 EFFPAEEKMMDDLRY
+368 EFFPSEVKVMDDVAS
-383 EKGLNRL
+383 EKEKNRL
-390 LSLKLNYL
+390 LQLKLNYF
-398 DKYGYQLKNIPFL
+398 DKFDYQLKNIPYA
-411 ELEPGIVIEGIKL
+411 EANAEIEGIKL
-424 TIETIE
+424 TIESIE

-445 SEATKAPLDFLMAES
+445 SEATKLPLDYLLAES
-460 VKQMNVNRIY
+460 MNPLQVNLIY

-479 IASADKFGFI
+479 IDSTEKFGFI
-489 LTIKDLQITDGVKL
+489 LTAKDMQVSDAVKL
-503 LLIDDQ
+503 LVLDHQ
-509 DQIYPVVARRI
+509 DQVYPIIAKNSQSASTPVT
-520 KTANTTTARKIRRL
+520 KKIRHL
-534 LGSIKRNGFAGAIK
+534 LGSIKRNGFSGAVK

-570 YRSQLIEASRGLAF
+570 TRAQLIEASKDLTF

-595 NVDEKWLRACVDSL
+595 NVDEKWLRACVKSL
-609 KNQLY
+609 TDQVY

-633 LLQELAAEDERIKVV
+633 LLEELAAADERVKIV

-659 TNSAIEVATGEY
+659 TNSAIEITTGDY
-671 IGFLDNDDI
+671 IGFMDNDDI
-680 LADTALLAVVSAL
+680 LADTALLAVVNAL
-693 NEEQN
+693 NENQN

-739 VVKRSIIEAIG
+739 VVKRSIVETVG

-770 AAKEIYHIPNILY
+770 AAKEIHHVSNILY

-807 NALQA
+807 NAVQA
-812 ALDRRNLNGVVTMT
+812 ALERRKLDGVVSMT
-826 KNYGAYKIDFNYHT
+826 KNYGAYKIDFKYET
-840 EPKVSIILS
+840 EPKVSIVLS
-849 GKTSEEQLEQLLITE
+849 GKPSEKQLKKLLETSWNE
-864 WSDFEILTNHSDVA
+864 FEILASSTEIKDA
-878 DERVRIFTGKNEN
+878 RIRAFAGKNEN
-891 ELAEAAEGDF
+891 ELAREAVGEF
-901 LVFLSEKL
+901 LVFLSAEL
-909 VPTKST
+909 VPTENT
-915 WLKEATNFLRLPNVG
+915 WLQEAMNFVRLPNVG
-930 AVTGKIISK
+930 AVAGKVISK
-939 DEAIL
+939 DDAIL
-944 YCGVTI
+944 NCGVII
-950 DSTHEG
+950 DPAHERV
-956 IVYEQQGL
+956 VYEQQGL
-964 SNKTIGT
+964 SNRTIGT

-984 TEDALIIQKDIFVA
+984 TEDVLILQKDAF
-998 LDGFDQSLPAAIKGI
+998 LTLGGFDMELPAEIKGI
-1013 DISIRLAREKKKL
+1013 DFSIRLAKENKKL

-1033 VRYPDE
+1033 VRYSGE
-1039 NHFSVKKE
+1039 NHFNIKKE
-1047 AYDILSNKYSQEL
+1047 AYEALTNKYSREL
-1060 NDPLV
+1060 NDPLI